1 MTQIE
6 APTGQEAPAGKRKR
20 GMNMSCIYRTHC
32 NGRDC
37 GKEYCPK
44 KYRLDNLFR
53 QSMLSEAQSVHK
65 VLKIDADGTDKD
77 EFTKLVQL
85 ESNIRQF
92 VQEGC
97 NLYLH
102 STICG
107 NGKTQWAIRL
117 LRAYFFGIWQ
127 KTNYECQGL
136 FVSVPRYLQALKDSI
151 TTPNEYAEFISRN
164 ILKADLV
171 VFDDIGSKLGSEF
184 EINHL
189 MNAINTR
196 MDLGKSNIFTSNLG
210 KREMTAAVGER
221 LASRICNKS
230 LDIEFHGADKRFLD
244 LLSME
249 ENK

>member
-1 MTQIE
+1 ME
-6 APTGQEAPAGKRKR
+6 
-20 GMNMSCIYRTHC
+20 CVYRTHC

-37 GKEYCPK
+37 NKEYCPK
-44 KYRLDNLFR
+44 KYRLDNLFMY
-53 QSMLSEAQSVHK
+53 SMLSDIQRKHK
-65 VLKIDADGTDKD
+65 ALKIDADGTDKD

-85 ESNIRQF
+85 ESKIQQF
-92 VQEGC
+92 VQDGH

-102 STICG
+102 STTCG

-117 LRAYFFGIWQ
+117 LRAYFYSIWQ

-136 FVSVPRYLQALKDSI
+136 FVSVPRYLQALKDNI
-151 TTPNEYAEFISRN
+151 ATHNDYAEFVSKN
-164 ILKADLV
+164 IIKADLV

-184 EINHL
+184 EINQL

-210 KREMTAAVGER
+210 KREMAAAVGER

-230 LDIEFHGADKRFLD
+230 MDIEFHGADKRFLD
-244 LLSME
+244 LFSME
-249 ENK
+249 ESK